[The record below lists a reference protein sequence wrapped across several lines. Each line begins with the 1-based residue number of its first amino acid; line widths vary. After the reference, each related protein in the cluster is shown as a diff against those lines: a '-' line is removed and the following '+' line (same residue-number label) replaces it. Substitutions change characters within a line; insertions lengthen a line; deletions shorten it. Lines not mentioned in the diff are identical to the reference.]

1 MFVIYL
7 VAFALFVVALL
18 DVIMR
23 REDQIK
29 HLPKITWV
37 FIVIFVPLIGSILW
51 FAIGREYEAPA
62 RPRPRRPSMPAT
74 GAGAYDRAS
83 APSSTEAQ
91 LAALE
96 HEIELAERDKRIRE
110 LEEQMRRQS
119 DAGEPA

>member
-1 MFVIYL
+1 MFVFSLI
-7 VAFALFVVALL
+7 AFALFVVALL
-18 DVIMR
+18 DVILR

-37 FIVIFVPLIGSILW
+37 FIVILLPLIGAILW
-51 FAIGREYEAPA
+51 FAIGREYESS
-62 RPRPRRPSMPAT
+62 PRPRRAARTTTSS
-74 GAGAYDRAS
+74 AGAH
-83 APSSTEAQ
+83 APYASSTEAQ

-119 DAGEPA
+119 DGETA

>member
-1 MFVIYL
+1 MFVFSL

-29 HLPKITWV
+29 HLPKIAWV
-37 FIVIFVPLIGSILW
+37 FIVILLPLVGAILW
-51 FAIGREYEAPA
+51 FAIGREYPSS
-62 RPRPRRPSMPAT
+62 PRPRRSTRPAADT
-74 GAGAYDRAS
+74 AARHTPYV
-83 APSSTEAQ
+83 SSTEAQ

-110 LEEQMRRQS
+110 LEEQMRRQ
-119 DAGEPA
+119 AEGETA

>member
-1 MFVIYL
+1 MFVISL

-29 HLPKITWV
+29 HLPKIAWV
-37 FIVIFVPLIGSILW
+37 FIVILLPLVGAILW
-51 FAIGREYEAPA
+51 FAIGREYPSS
-62 RPRPRRPSMPAT
+62 PRPHRATRPAADT
-74 GAGAYDRAS
+74 
-83 APSSTEAQ
+83 APRHTPYASSTEAQ

-110 LEEQMRRQS
+110 LEEQMRRQ
-119 DAGEPA
+119 AEGETA

>member
-1 MFVIYL
+1 MFVFYL
-7 VAFALFVVALL
+7 LTFALFVVALL

-29 HLPKITWV
+29 HLPKVSWV
-37 FIVIFVPLIGSILW
+37 FIVIFVPLVGAILW
-51 FAIGREYEAPA
+51 FTIGREYESG
-62 RPRPRRPSMPAT
+62 PRPRRVSRPPSSAT
-74 GAGAYDRAS
+74 NAH
-83 APSSTEAQ
+83 APYASSTEAQ

-119 DAGEPA
+119 EGETA